1 MLLLFIAVLHTV
13 EFQKR
18 GLPHAHI
25 IIWTSADTSNPTPAM
40 IDKHISAEI
49 PDPKLD
55 PLGYVLVAEHM
66 IHGPCGK
73 QNPKCPCMKNN
84 KCSKHFPK
92 TYQDDTSV
100 TSTGFA
106 TYKRGQATLFVI
118 KGGCHMDN
126 RWVVP
131 YNILLLKKYQAHI
144 NVEWCNKTTFIKY
157 LFKYVTKGAD
167 CSKAYLHRVKR
178 GQQTPFD
185 DDTQTIN
192 EVKEYLHCRYIC
204 EQDACWR
211 MFGYDIHRHFPAVER
226 MPVHMPNEN
235 FITFSARA
243 KMDKLL
249 SAEFLR
255 RTMLT
260 QWFVCNELF
269 PEARTLTYPEFPS
282 KWVWYQRDRRWS
294 KRKQRHDKIGRL
306 HYVHPLAGERYY
318 LRMLLLIVKGATSYE
333 HLRFHNRVYHHTF
346 KEACKS
352 RGLLSDDHEW
362 YDAFDEAAAWAT
374 SPQLRS
380 LFVTMILFCEVGD
393 ENTLFE
399 KVWRHLADDIIYQ
412 YRDMIG
418 DPNYQLPDSM
428 ARDYLL
434 DELSALFSQSGKN
447 ITDFNLPP
455 KTHAA
460 YPILHNRFV
469 EEELSHPLDPLI
481 DMNNPTVSLNE
492 DQKNAFHKIVQRVE
506 QNEAGFF
513 FVAGYG
519 GTGKTYLWNRIVGY
533 LRGKNKIVLT
543 VASSGVAALLL
554 PGGRTAHSR
563 FKIPCEVEDD
573 MICDVSRGTMLSEL
587 IELTSLVIWDEAL
600 MANRKCFEA
609 LDRTFRDIEKVK
621 NPELAN
627 IPFGGKVVVLGG
639 DLRQILPV
647 VEDGSKQD
655 VIAATIIASR
665 LWSHVEVLSLKQN
678 MRLLCSPE
686 DPIQQQQVAAF
697 NKWILDIGEN
707 KIPTLA
713 KEGEDEGSW
722 ITIPQEF
729 LVSPAE
735 NRLAAIVKA
744 IYPDFHARYKDTI
757 YLVQRAILA
766 PTNELTHSINDYMV
780 PLVPGREK
788 EYFSSDTIAKS
799 TAQHEAYDLL
809 YPIEFLNSINGN
821 NFPQHRIV
829 LKQGIPIM
837 LLRNLNQRAGLCN
850 GTRLI
855 VTSIGEW
862 TIEAKI
868 MNGSHANQSFAIPR
882 ITLSLKNNKWPF
894 VLQRPQYP
902 IRVCYAMT
910 INKSQGQTLSAV
922 GLYLPKPVFTHGQ
935 LYVAVSRVTAKQ
947 GLKIYIED
955 DEGRPTDQT
964 RNVVYTEILQHLS

>member
-25 IIWTSADTSNPTPAM
+25 IIWNSADTSNPTPAM

-92 TYQDDTSV
+92 TYQDDTAV

-106 TYKRGQATLFVI
+106 TYKRDQATLFVI

-131 YNILLLKKYQAHI
+131 YNMLLLKKYQAHI

-167 CSKAYLHRVKR
+167 CSKAYLQRVKR

-282 KWVWYQRDRRWS
+282 KWVWDQRDRRWS

-506 QNEAGFF
+506 QNEPGFF

-621 NPELAN
+621 NPEIAN

-744 IYPDFHARYKDTI
+744 IYPDFHARYKDPI

-894 VLQRPQYP
+894 VLQRRQYP

>member
-25 IIWTSADTSNPTPAM
+25 IIWTSAGASNPTPAM
-40 IDKHISAEI
+40 INKHISAEI

-131 YNILLLKKYQAHI
+131 YNMLLLKKYQAHI

-167 CSKAYLHRVKR
+167 CSKAYLQRVKR

-249 SAEFLR
+249 SVEFLR

-282 KWVWYQRDRRWS
+282 KWVWDQRDRRWS

-418 DPNYQLPDSM
+418 DPSYQLPDSM

-506 QNEAGFF
+506 QNEPGFF

-621 NPELAN
+621 NPEIAN

-744 IYPDFHARYKDTI
+744 IYPDFHARYKDPI

-766 PTNELTHSINDYMV
+766 PTNELTHSVNDYMV

-894 VLQRPQYP
+894 VLQRRQYP

-955 DEGRPTDQT
+955 DEGRPTNQT

>member
-25 IIWTSADTSNPTPAM
+25 IIWNSADTSNPTPAM

-131 YNILLLKKYQAHI
+131 YNMLLLKKYQAHI

-167 CSKAYLHRVKR
+167 CSKAYLQRVKR

-243 KMDKLL
+243 KMDRLL

-282 KWVWYQRDRRWS
+282 KWVWDQRDRRWS

-418 DPNYQLPDSM
+418 DPSYQLPDSM

-506 QNEAGFF
+506 QNEPGFF

-621 NPELAN
+621 NPEIAN

-744 IYPDFHARYKDTI
+744 IYPDFHARYKDPI

-766 PTNELTHSINDYMV
+766 PTNELTHSVNDYMV

-894 VLQRPQYP
+894 VLQRRQYP

-964 RNVVYTEILQHLS
+964 RNVVYTEILRHLS

>member
-1 MLLLFIAVLHTV
+1 
-13 EFQKR
+13 
-18 GLPHAHI
+18 
-25 IIWTSADTSNPTPAM
+25 
-40 IDKHISAEI
+40 
-49 PDPKLD
+49 
-55 PLGYVLVAEHM
+55 
-66 IHGPCGK
+66 
-73 QNPKCPCMKNN
+73 
-84 KCSKHFPK
+84 
-92 TYQDDTSV
+92 
-100 TSTGFA
+100 
-106 TYKRGQATLFVI
+106 
-118 KGGCHMDN
+118 
-126 RWVVP
+126 
-131 YNILLLKKYQAHI
+131 
-144 NVEWCNKTTFIKY
+144 
-157 LFKYVTKGAD
+157 
-167 CSKAYLHRVKR
+167 
-178 GQQTPFD
+178 
-185 DDTQTIN
+185 
-192 EVKEYLHCRYIC
+192 
-204 EQDACWR
+204 

-235 FITFSARA
+235 FITFSTRA

-282 KWVWYQRDRRWS
+282 KWVWDQRDRRWS

-418 DPNYQLPDSM
+418 DPSYQLPDSM

-621 NPELAN
+621 NPEIAN

-744 IYPDFHARYKDTI
+744 IYPDFHARYKDPI

-766 PTNELTHSINDYMV
+766 PTNELTHSVNDYMV

-894 VLQRPQYP
+894 VLQRRQYP

>member
-131 YNILLLKKYQAHI
+131 YNMLLLKKYQAHI

-167 CSKAYLHRVKR
+167 CSKAYLQRVKR

-282 KWVWYQRDRRWS
+282 KWVWDQRDRRWS

-418 DPNYQLPDSM
+418 DPSYQLPDSM

-621 NPELAN
+621 NPEIAN

-647 VEDGSKQD
+647 VEDGNKQD

-744 IYPDFHARYKDTI
+744 IYPDFHARYKDPI

-766 PTNELTHSINDYMV
+766 PTNELTHSVNDYMV

-894 VLQRPQYP
+894 VLQRRQYP

>member
-131 YNILLLKKYQAHI
+131 YNMLLLKKYQAHI

-167 CSKAYLHRVKR
+167 CSKAYLQRVKR

-249 SAEFLR
+249 SVEFLR

-282 KWVWYQRDRRWS
+282 KWVWDQRDRRWS

-333 HLRFHNRVYHHTF
+333 HLRFHNRVYYHTF

-352 RGLLSDDHEW
+352 CGLLSDDHEW

-418 DPNYQLPDSM
+418 DPSYQLPDSM

-506 QNEAGFF
+506 QNEPGFF

-621 NPELAN
+621 NPEIAN

-744 IYPDFHARYKDTI
+744 IYPDFHARYKDPI

-766 PTNELTHSINDYMV
+766 PTNELTHSVNDYMV

-894 VLQRPQYP
+894 VLQRRQYP

-910 INKSQGQTLSAV
+910 INKSKGQTLSAV

>member
-25 IIWTSADTSNPTPAM
+25 IIWNSADTSNPTPAM

-92 TYQDDTSV
+92 TYQDDTAV

-106 TYKRGQATLFVI
+106 TYKRDQATLFVI

-167 CSKAYLHRVKR
+167 CSKAYLQRVKR

-249 SAEFLR
+249 SVEFLR

-282 KWVWYQRDRRWS
+282 KWVWDQRDRRWS

-318 LRMLLLIVKGATSYE
+318 LRMLLLIVKGVTSYE

-506 QNEAGFF
+506 QNEPGFF

-621 NPELAN
+621 NPEIAN

-744 IYPDFHARYKDTI
+744 IYPDFHARYKDPI

-894 VLQRPQYP
+894 VLQRRQYP

>member
-1 MLLLFIAVLHTV
+1 
-13 EFQKR
+13 
-18 GLPHAHI
+18 
-25 IIWTSADTSNPTPAM
+25 M

-100 TSTGFA
+100 TSTSFA

-131 YNILLLKKYQAHI
+131 YNMLLLKKYQAHI

-167 CSKAYLHRVKR
+167 CSKAYLQRVKR

-235 FITFSARA
+235 FITFSTRA

-282 KWVWYQRDRRWS
+282 KWVWDQRDRRWS

-333 HLRFHNRVYHHTF
+333 HLRFHNRVYYHTF

-481 DMNNPTVSLNE
+481 DMNNPTVSLNK

-621 NPELAN
+621 NPEIAN

-647 VEDGSKQD
+647 VEDGNKQD

-729 LVSPAE
+729 LVSPGE
-735 NRLAAIVKA
+735 NKLAAIVKT
-744 IYPDFHARYKDTI
+744 IYPDFHARYKDPI

-766 PTNELTHSINDYMV
+766 PTNELTHSVNDYMV

-788 EYFSSDTIAKS
+788 EYFSSNTIAKS

-868 MNGSHANQSFAIPR
+868 MNGSHTNQSFAIPR

-894 VLQRPQYP
+894 VLQRRQYP

>member
-25 IIWTSADTSNPTPAM
+25 IIWNSADTSNPTPAM

-131 YNILLLKKYQAHI
+131 YNMLLLKKYQAHI

-167 CSKAYLHRVKR
+167 CSKAYLQRVKR

-282 KWVWYQRDRRWS
+282 KWVWDQRDRRWS

-506 QNEAGFF
+506 QNEPGFF

-621 NPELAN
+621 NPEIAN

-647 VEDGSKQD
+647 VEDGNKQD

-744 IYPDFHARYKDTI
+744 IYPDFHARYKDPI

-766 PTNELTHSINDYMV
+766 PTNELTHSVNDYMV

-894 VLQRPQYP
+894 VLQRRQYP

>member
-25 IIWTSADTSNPTPAM
+25 IIWNSADTSNPTPAM

-131 YNILLLKKYQAHI
+131 YNMLLLKKYQAHI

-167 CSKAYLHRVKR
+167 CSKAYLQRVKR

-235 FITFSARA
+235 FIIFSARA

-282 KWVWYQRDRRWS
+282 KWVWDQRDRRWS

-306 HYVHPLAGERYY
+306 HYVHPLAGEQYY

-418 DPNYQLPDSM
+418 DPSYQLPDSM

-460 YPILHNRFV
+460 YPILHNHFV

-492 DQKNAFHKIVQRVE
+492 D
-506 QNEAGFF
+506 
-513 FVAGYG
+513 
-519 GTGKTYLWNRIVGY
+519 
-533 LRGKNKIVLT
+533 
-543 VASSGVAALLL
+543 
-554 PGGRTAHSR
+554 
-563 FKIPCEVEDD
+563 
-573 MICDVSRGTMLSEL
+573 
-587 IELTSLVIWDEAL
+587 
-600 MANRKCFEA
+600 
-609 LDRTFRDIEKVK
+609 
-621 NPELAN
+621 
-627 IPFGGKVVVLGG
+627 
-639 DLRQILPV
+639 
-647 VEDGSKQD
+647 
-655 VIAATIIASR
+655 
-665 LWSHVEVLSLKQN
+665 
-678 MRLLCSPE
+678 
-686 DPIQQQQVAAF
+686 
-697 NKWILDIGEN
+697 
-707 KIPTLA
+707 
-713 KEGEDEGSW
+713 
-722 ITIPQEF
+722 
-729 LVSPAE
+729 
-735 NRLAAIVKA
+735 
-744 IYPDFHARYKDTI
+744 
-757 YLVQRAILA
+757 
-766 PTNELTHSINDYMV
+766 
-780 PLVPGREK
+780 
-788 EYFSSDTIAKS
+788 
-799 TAQHEAYDLL
+799 
-809 YPIEFLNSINGN
+809 
-821 NFPQHRIV
+821 
-829 LKQGIPIM
+829 
-837 LLRNLNQRAGLCN
+837 
-850 GTRLI
+850 
-855 VTSIGEW
+855 
-862 TIEAKI
+862 
-868 MNGSHANQSFAIPR
+868 
-882 ITLSLKNNKWPF
+882 
-894 VLQRPQYP
+894 
-902 IRVCYAMT
+902 
-910 INKSQGQTLSAV
+910 
-922 GLYLPKPVFTHGQ
+922 
-935 LYVAVSRVTAKQ
+935 
-947 GLKIYIED
+947 
-955 DEGRPTDQT
+955 
-964 RNVVYTEILQHLS
+964 

>member
-25 IIWTSADTSNPTPAM
+25 IIWNSADTSNPTPAM

-131 YNILLLKKYQAHI
+131 YNMLLLKKYQAHI

-167 CSKAYLHRVKR
+167 CSKAYLQRVKR

-243 KMDKLL
+243 KMDRLL

-255 RTMLT
+255 QTMLT

-282 KWVWYQRDRRWS
+282 KWVWDQRDRRWS

-306 HYVHPLAGERYY
+306 RYVHPLAGERYY

-346 KEACKS
+346 KEPCKS

-418 DPNYQLPDSM
+418 DPSYQLPDSM

-621 NPELAN
+621 NPEIAN

-647 VEDGSKQD
+647 VEDGNKQD

-744 IYPDFHARYKDTI
+744 IYPDFHARYKDPI

-766 PTNELTHSINDYMV
+766 PTNELTHSVNDYMV

-829 LKQGIPIM
+829 LKQGILIM

-894 VLQRPQYP
+894 VLQRRQYP

>member
-25 IIWTSADTSNPTPAM
+25 IIWNSADTSNPTPAM

-92 TYQDDTSV
+92 TYQDDTAV

-106 TYKRGQATLFVI
+106 TYKRDQATLFVI

-131 YNILLLKKYQAHI
+131 YNMLLLKKYQAHI

-167 CSKAYLHRVKR
+167 CSKAYLQRVKR

-282 KWVWYQRDRRWS
+282 KWVWDQRDRRWS

-306 HYVHPLAGERYY
+306 CYVHPLAGERYY

-333 HLRFHNRVYHHTF
+333 HLRFHNRVYYHTF

-362 YDAFDEAAAWAT
+362 YDAFDEAAAWDT

-554 PGGRTAHSR
+554 PGGRTAHLR

-621 NPELAN
+621 NPGLAN

-744 IYPDFHARYKDTI
+744 IYPDFHARYKDPI

-766 PTNELTHSINDYMV
+766 PTNELTHSVNDYMV

-829 LKQGIPIM
+829 LKQGILIM

-894 VLQRPQYP
+894 VLQRRQYP

-935 LYVAVSRVTAKQ
+935 LYIAVSRVTAKQ

>member
-25 IIWTSADTSNPTPAM
+25 IIWTSAGASNPTPAM
-40 IDKHISAEI
+40 INKHISAEI

-131 YNILLLKKYQAHI
+131 YNMLLLKKYQAHI

-167 CSKAYLHRVKR
+167 CSKAYLQRVKR

-249 SAEFLR
+249 SVEFLR

-282 KWVWYQRDRRWS
+282 KWVWDQRDRRWS

-418 DPNYQLPDSM
+418 DPSYQLPDSM

-554 PGGRTAHSR
+554 PGGRTAHLR

-621 NPELAN
+621 NPEIAN

-744 IYPDFHARYKDTI
+744 IYPDFHARYKDPI

-766 PTNELTHSINDYMV
+766 PTNELTHSVNDYMV

-894 VLQRPQYP
+894 VLQRRQYP

>member
-25 IIWTSADTSNPTPAM
+25 IIWNSADTSNPTPAM

-131 YNILLLKKYQAHI
+131 YNMLLLKKYQAHI

-167 CSKAYLHRVKR
+167 CSKAYLQRVKR

-243 KMDKLL
+243 KMDRLL

-282 KWVWYQRDRRWS
+282 KWVWDQRDRRWS

-418 DPNYQLPDSM
+418 DPSYQLPDSM

-506 QNEAGFF
+506 QNEPGFF

-533 LRGKNKIVLT
+533 LRGNNKIVLT

-621 NPELAN
+621 NPEIAN

-647 VEDGSKQD
+647 VEDGNKQD

-744 IYPDFHARYKDTI
+744 IYPDFHARYKDPI

-766 PTNELTHSINDYMV
+766 PTNELTHSVNDYMV

-894 VLQRPQYP
+894 VLQRRQYP

-955 DEGRPTDQT
+955 DEGRPTNQT

>member
-131 YNILLLKKYQAHI
+131 YNMLLLKKYQAHI

-167 CSKAYLHRVKR
+167 CSKAYLQRVKR

-282 KWVWYQRDRRWS
+282 KWVWDQRDRRWS

-333 HLRFHNRVYHHTF
+333 HLRFHNRVYYHTF

-418 DPNYQLPDSM
+418 DPSYQLPDSM

-506 QNEAGFF
+506 QNEPGFF

-609 LDRTFRDIEKVK
+609 LDRTFCDIEKVK
-621 NPELAN
+621 NPEIAN

-744 IYPDFHARYKDTI
+744 IYPDFHARYKDPI

-766 PTNELTHSINDYMV
+766 PTNELTHSVNDYMV

-894 VLQRPQYP
+894 VLQRRQYP